1 MSHRNLQLLTDAA
14 ELLRPLLGE
23 LVFVG
28 GCTTAL
34 LVTDR
39 AAAEVRPTYDVDAIA
54 EITSYSGYVDF
65 SERLRKLGFTEDTS
79 QGAPLCRWQNSKTKL
94 DVMQLDSKIL
104 GFSNRWYKPAMRFAE
119 FRELKPD
126 LTVRAVTA
134 PYFCAAKLEAF
145 NGRGKGD
152 YLSSHDLEDLVAIVD
167 GREELTGELRSASE
181 DVRSYVASEF
191 RRLLDNKTFVD
202 ALPGYLL
209 PDAANQ
215 ARITILL
222 RRLKEM
228 AL

>member
-94 DVMQLDSKIL
+94 DVMPLDSKIL
-104 GFSNRWYKPAMRFAE
+104 GFSNRWYKPAMRFSE

>member
-1 MSHRNLQLLTDAA
+1 
-14 ELLRPLLGE
+14 
-23 LVFVG
+23 
-28 GCTTAL
+28 
-34 LVTDR
+34 
-39 AAAEVRPTYDVDAIA
+39 
-54 EITSYSGYVDF
+54 
-65 SERLRKLGFTEDTS
+65 
-79 QGAPLCRWQNSKTKL
+79 
-94 DVMQLDSKIL
+94 
-104 GFSNRWYKPAMRFAE
+104 
-119 FRELKPD
+119 LKPD

-167 GREELTGELRSASE
+167 GREELTGELWSASE

-191 RRLLDNKTFVD
+191 FRLLDNKTFVD